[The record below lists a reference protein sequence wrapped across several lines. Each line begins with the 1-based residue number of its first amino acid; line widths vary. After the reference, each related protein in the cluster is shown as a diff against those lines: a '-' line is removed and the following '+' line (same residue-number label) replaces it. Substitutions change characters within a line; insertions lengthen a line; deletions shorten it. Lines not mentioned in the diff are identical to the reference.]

1 MERPTVLVIFDSFVT
16 SSNKLQSIGWKTEQE
31 YESLKNSFGELIQC
45 TCKAIEDRGI
55 DVNSVVDAIRDLP
68 IARGEQDKAYFM
80 EFLRGSMTVKSLFN
94 RLGCNWDY
102 LHPEIYQP
110 LIKTLSL
117 DVEQVADDYL
127 AQWAA
132 FLDQIPLSAFCKF
145 TDIELDKDSDPPS
158 GFVEV
163 VMKIN
168 WGLQPKYLRDV
179 DELRRMF
186 ARKCSL
192 QSYAVTIA
200 NLTFN

>member
-1 MERPTVLVIFDSFVT
+1 M
-16 SSNKLQSIGWKTEQE
+16 
-31 YESLKNSFGELIQC
+31 
-45 TCKAIEDRGI
+45 
-55 DVNSVVDAIRDLP
+55 NSVVDAIRDLP
-68 IARGEQDKAYFM
+68 NAGGERDKAYFM
-80 EFLRGSMTVKSLFN
+80 EFTDDLRGSMTVKSLFN
-94 RLGCNWDY
+94 RLGCHWDY

-132 FLDQIPLSAFCKF
+132 FLDQTPLSAFCK
-145 TDIELDKDSDPPS
+145 IPNIALEKDSDPPS

-168 WGLQPKYLRDV
+168 WGPQPKYLRDV
-179 DELRRMF
+179 DELRQKF

-192 QSYAVTIA
+192 QSCAVTMA
-200 NLTFN
+200 DLTFN